1 LKRLL
6 APFARLSPS
15 VVVAMLALFI
25 AMGGT
30 ASAAVSALITGKQ
43 IKNSSITGKDV
54 KDLSLTK
61 KDFKGRVAGPRGPR
75 GFRGADG
82 GPGPPSPA
90 NLERAE
96 AHTDYP
102 TAAIGQATARCPA
115 GKRVTGGGG
124 KTDGSAVA
132 ITDSYPSDDMTAW
145 IVNAMR
151 VSGSAPWRV
160 TAYALCASA

>member
-1 LKRLL
+1 MGAMRGWLGPVALVL
-6 APFARLSPS
+6 A
-15 VVVAMLALFI
+15 VVSLTA
-25 AMGGT
+25 GT
-30 ASAAVSALITGKQ
+30 AVGARMITGKQ
-43 IKNSSITGKDV
+43 IKNSSITGTDV

-90 NLERAE
+90 NLERVE
-96 AHTDYP
+96 AHADYP
-102 TAAIGQATARCPA
+102 TAAIGQAIAHCPA

-132 ITDSYPSDDMTAW
+132 ITDSYPSDAMTAW

-151 VSGSAPWRV
+151 QSGSAPWRV

>member
-1 LKRLL
+1 M
-6 APFARLSPS
+6 S
-15 VVVAMLALFI
+15 AMRGWLGPLALVL
-25 AMGGT
+25 AVVSLTAGT
-30 ASAAVSALITGKQ
+30 AVGARMITGKQ

-54 KDLSLTK
+54 KDASLTK
-61 KDFKGRVAGPRGPR
+61 RDIKGRVAGPRGPR

-90 NLERAE
+90 NLERVE

-102 TAAIGQATARCPA
+102 AAAPAIGQAIARCPA

-124 KTDGSAVA
+124 RTDAAQQAVA
-132 ITDSYPSDDMTAW
+132 ITDSYPSEDMTAW
-145 IVNAMR
+145 IVNATR
-151 VSGSAPWRV
+151 LTSSPPWRV

>member
-1 LKRLL
+1 MGAMRGWLGPVALVL
-6 APFARLSPS
+6 A
-15 VVVAMLALFI
+15 VVSLTA
-25 AMGGT
+25 GT
-30 ASAAVSALITGKQ
+30 AVGARMITGKQ

>member
-1 LKRLL
+1 MG
-6 APFARLSPS
+6 
-15 VVVAMLALFI
+15 AMRGWLGPLALVL
-25 AMGGT
+25 ALVGLTAGT
-30 ASAAVSALITGKQ
+30 AVGARMITGKQ
-43 IKNSSITGKDV
+43 IRNSSITGKDV
-54 KDLSLTK
+54 KDLSLTN

-90 NLERAE
+90 NLERVE

-102 TAAIGQATARCPA
+102 TAAVGQATAHCPA
-115 GKRVTGGGG
+115 GKRATGGGG
-124 KTDGSAVA
+124 KTDGAAVA
-132 ITDSYPSDDMTAW
+132 ITASYPSDDMTAW

-151 VSGSAPWRV
+151 VAGSAPWRV

>member
-1 LKRLL
+1 MSAMRGWLGPL
-6 APFARLSPS
+6 AFVLA
-15 VVVAMLALFI
+15 VVSLTA
-25 AMGGT
+25 GT
-30 ASAAVSALITGKQ
+30 AVGARMITGKQ

-54 KDLSLTK
+54 KDLSLTTR
-61 KDFKGRVAGPRGPR
+61 DFKGRRVAGPRGPR

-90 NLERAE
+90 NLERVE

-102 TAAIGQATARCPA
+102 TAATGQAIARCPA

-124 KTDGSAVA
+124 KTDGSAIV

-151 VSGSAPWRV
+151 LSGSAPWRV
-160 TAYALCASA
+160 AAYALCASA